1 MIEADIVTRW
11 KNLYTIG
18 HSTRSIDDFIATLQ
32 AFDISV
38 LVDIRTIPRSRH
50 NPQFEGAALRR
61 ALRSHGIRYTH
72 LAALGGL
79 RRTRPD
85 SPNTAWRNASFR
97 GYADYMQTPE
107 FARGLDALHALS
119 ETGTAAI
126 MCAEAVPW
134 RCHRSLVAD
143 ALTVR
148 GARVSH
154 IAGADRSSPHRM
166 TAFARVDGTRLTYP
180 GTSTRS
186 VRDPRKSD
194 KARKLAT
201 RAPFHL
207 EATVRVLQRR
217 STNLVERWE
226 DGRYLRV
233 IATRT
238 GLVLVEVTNRGTI
251 DAPDVR
257 YTILDGKA
265 PARTRAKV
273 EQTLRIVLGLDVD
286 PEPLA
291 RLAESE
297 PSLQPEGAALRGMRP
312 PRFADLFE
320 AFANVIP
327 FQQVSLDAGIA
338 VVGRLV
344 KRYGKTLDHDGEQRH
359 AFPTAETIARARMDA
374 LRACG
379 LSATKAGSLQH
390 IARLIVSGTLTD
402 KALAKLGTDDA
413 LAMLGELPGIG
424 PWSAALVL
432 LRGLG
437 RLDVFPPGDV
447 GVARG
452 LGTTMEKMIRR
463 FGDRRGYLY
472 FCSLGRSLL
481 AKDAIHP
488 APERLA
494 VRRTARVR

>member
-1 MIEADIVTRW
+1 
-11 KNLYTIG
+11 
-18 HSTRSIDDFIATLQ
+18 
-32 AFDISV
+32 
-38 LVDIRTIPRSRH
+38 
-50 NPQFEGAALRR
+50 
-61 ALRSHGIRYTH
+61 
-72 LAALGGL
+72 
-79 RRTRPD
+79 
-85 SPNTAWRNASFR
+85 
-97 GYADYMQTPE
+97 
-107 FARGLDALHALS
+107 
-119 ETGTAAI
+119 
-126 MCAEAVPW
+126 
-134 RCHRSLVAD
+134 
-143 ALTVR
+143 
-148 GARVSH
+148 
-154 IAGADRSSPHRM
+154 M
-166 TAFARVDGTRLTYP
+166 TAFARVDGARMTYP

-186 VRDPRKSD
+186 VRDPRQRD
-194 KARKLAT
+194 TARKLAT

-257 YTILDGKA
+257 YTILAGRA
-265 PARTRAKV
+265 PARTRATI
-273 EQTLRIVLGLDVD
+273 EQRLRIALGLDVD
-286 PEPLA
+286 PKPLQ
-291 RLAESE
+291 RLADAE

-312 PRFADLFE
+312 PRFAELFE

-344 KRYGKTLDHDGEQRH
+344 KRFGETLVHDGERRY
-359 AFPTAETIARARMDA
+359 AFPTAEVIARARIET

-379 LSATKAGSLQH
+379 LSRTKASSLQH
-390 IARLIVSGTLTD
+390 VARLIAAGELTD
-402 KALAKLGTDDA
+402 KALAKASTEDA
-413 LAMLGELPGIG
+413 LAILCELPGIG
-424 PWSAALVL
+424 PWSAAVVL

-437 RLDVFPPGDV
+437 HLDVFPPGDV

-452 LGTTMEKMIRR
+452 LGASLETMVRR
-463 FGDRRGYLY
+463 FGDHRGYLY
-472 FCSLGRSLL
+472 CCSLGRWLL

-494 VRRTARVR
+494 ARVR